1 MRRVAIVAALPGE
14 LKPLVRG
21 WERDR
26 RAGVHLWRRRR
37 TGFEWVAG
45 CGGLG
50 AAAAVRTL
58 AEIEREGPVAALV
71 SAGWAGALSED
82 YGPGQAFWVAGVID
96 AASGE
101 RFATAGP
108 GEGWLATHSR
118 VAGPAEKKRLAR
130 ELGAVLVDMEAA
142 GLARVAARRG
152 LPFSCV
158 KGVSDGP
165 ADRLPDFSVFVAADG
180 RFRVFRFAFFALVRP
195 WHWAVLARMGR
206 QSAEAAHALAR
217 ALIAF
222 LDAEGT
228 KERPEAP
235 PDSA

>member
-14 LKPLVRG
+14 LRPLVRG

-37 TGFEWVAG
+37 AGSEWVAA

-50 AAAAVRTL
+50 AAAAIRAL
-58 AEIEREGPVAALV
+58 AEVEREGPVASLV
-71 SAGWAGALSED
+71 SAGWAGALRED
-82 YGPGQAFWVAGVID
+82 YSPGQAYWVAGVVD

-108 GEGWLATHSR
+108 GEGWLATHSG
-118 VAGPAEKKRLAR
+118 VAGPAEKRRLAR

-165 ADRLPDFSVFVAADG
+165 TERLPDFSGFVAADG
-180 RFRVFRFAFFALVRP
+180 RFRSFRFALFALVRP
-195 WHWAVLARMGR
+195 WYWAVLVRMGR
-206 QSAEAAHALAR
+206 QSAEAAHALTR

-228 KERPEAP
+228 KERLDAP
-235 PDSA
+235 WPSA